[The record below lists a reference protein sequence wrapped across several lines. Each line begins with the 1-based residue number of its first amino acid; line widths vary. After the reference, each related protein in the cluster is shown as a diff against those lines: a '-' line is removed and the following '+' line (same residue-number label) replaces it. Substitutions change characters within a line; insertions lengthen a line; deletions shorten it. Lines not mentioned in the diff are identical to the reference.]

1 MLSGPCRWTAVDD
14 PGKPER
20 GKVTRAIVAADRISL
35 DIESSFGPYTV
46 VLTFNGVAW
55 VGNCAGAD
63 PKYPVHVQLDRESNG
78 SGGYVLDG
86 KWREGTFFDFW
97 AEVDDA

>member
-1 MLSGPCRWTAVDD
+1 MLSGTCLWTAEDD

-20 GKVTRAIVAADRISL
+20 GKVTRAIVAADRTSL
-35 DIESSFGPYTV
+35 DITSGFGAYSI

-55 VGNCAGAD
+55 IGDCSGPD
-63 PKYPVHVQLDRESNG
+63 PKYPVHVELGRESNG

-86 KWREGTFFDFW
+86 TWREGTRFGFW